1 MNPCTR
7 CGSRTIL
14 RTVATLGFA
23 ALIAL
28 AAAAGTAV
36 AAEVD
41 FSGKRITI
49 IVPFSEGGGTDGY
62 SRLMAPYF
70 EKYLPGNPTIL
81 VVNRPGGGGLTGVNY
96 YDATAKPDGLT
107 VLALS
112 TSALS
117 NYMLGDERAR
127 FDMKDF
133 VPIILSPRGITQY
146 YRGSL
151 GIQDLPLK
159 AKIDKLQELG
169 KADKLVFGGK
179 TPTSGGLALRTAL
192 SLLGIEVKSVFGLGG
207 NGPMALGFER
217 GEFNINYDNTLS
229 FINNRASMI
238 KSGMAV
244 PLYTFGVVNED
255 GTISRDPA
263 LPDVPTFNEVYEA
276 YHGKKPSGEG
286 YEGWKSLMG
295 VSVPLSKSWNLKAET
310 PPEVLKVWRDA
321 ARKVYAEV
329 SKSTAGKKVFGPY
342 KNLIGDTAVGIMRE
356 NTTLD
361 PESAKWL
368 AAYVKDNFNVTIA
381 ARTSD

>member
-7 CGSRTIL
+7 LGTGLFRTA
-14 RTVATLGFA
+14 ATLACSASLAFA
-23 ALIAL
+23 LMTT
-28 AAAAGTAV
+28 AGTA

-41 FSGKRITI
+41 FSGKTI
-49 IVPFSEGGGTDGY
+49 HVIVPFSEGGGTDGY

-146 YRGSL
+146 VRGSL
-151 GIQDLPLK
+151 GIQKEPTLK
-159 AKIDKLQELG
+159 AKIEKLRQLG
-169 KADKLVFGGK
+169 ADKLVFGGK
-179 TPTSGGLALRTAL
+179 TPTSGGLALNTAL
-192 SLLGIEVKSVFGLGG
+192 SLLGIEVKAVFGLGG

-217 GEFNINYDNTLS
+217 GEFNMNYDNTLS

-263 LPDVPTFNEVYEA
+263 LPDVPTFNEAYEA
-276 YHGKKPSGEG
+276 YYGKKPSGKG

-310 PPEVLKVWRDA
+310 PPEVLKAWRDA

-329 SKSTAGKKVFGPY
+329 SKSPAGKKVFGPY
-342 KNLIGDTAVGIMRE
+342 KNLIGEAAVAIMRE
-356 NTTLD
+356 NTTLE

-368 AAYVKDNFNVTIA
+368 SAYVKDHYNVTIA